1 MNIPAIRHMKTF
13 TEDISSVKWLAMEPY
28 PMDLVFL
35 KGSTQE
41 EWETQAKYIQEH
53 LTDADIDDAFHN
65 LPKEVQD
72 ETIADIQRK
81 LKIRKTK
88 LQGYASQYY
97 DVLQKK
103 FLWQER

>member
-1 MNIPAIRHMKTF
+1 
-13 TEDISSVKWLAMEPY
+13 MEPY

-65 LPKEVQD
+65 L
-72 ETIADIQRK
+72 RK
-81 LKIRKTK
+81 RYRMKPLPTSK
-88 LQGYASQYY
+88 GS
-97 DVLQKK
+97 
-103 FLWQER
+103 